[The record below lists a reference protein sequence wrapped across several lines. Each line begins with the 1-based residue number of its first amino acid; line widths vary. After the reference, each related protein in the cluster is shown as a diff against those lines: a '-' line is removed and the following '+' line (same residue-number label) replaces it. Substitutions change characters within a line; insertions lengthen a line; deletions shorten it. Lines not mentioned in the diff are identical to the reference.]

1 MFSKDALEMASAFKK
16 LARDEEKKASVLQSD
31 EWYSLLLKVA
41 KRFVAGDTKE
51 EAIQQ
56 AMELLKKGYD
66 ISLEYIGENIRDEK
80 MSIDAKDE
88 CIACIQAIGRKARGA
103 TLSLDLSHIGLL
115 VNRQL
120 TLKHMRELLNEAKRY
135 DHMIMI
141 SMEEATKTDVIL
153 DVYKELVVE
162 YQNIGITVQAQLHR
176 SEADIKELIHY
187 PGKIRIVKGA
197 YQEDEGISLPRSKEL
212 DDRYIQL
219 VKVITNVYHPISIAT
234 HDEKLIKRL
243 FNQGILHQKGVECEM
258 LYGIQ
263 PNLLKELKSQGVA
276 TKVYIVYGTEWYLY
290 LCHRIAEYPPNI
302 YRAVT
307 SMLDSASNR
316 RNPIK

>member
-1 MFSKDALEMASAFKK
+1 MFSKDALEMARVFKK
-16 LARDEEKKASVLQSD
+16 LARDEEKKASVLQSE
-31 EWYSLLLKVA
+31 EWYSLLLKAA

-56 AMELLKKGYD
+56 AMELLEKGYD
-66 ISLEYIGENIRDEK
+66 ISLEYMGENNRDEK

-88 CIACIQAIGRKARGA
+88 YIACIQAIGSKARGA
-103 TLSLDLSHIGLL
+103 TVSLDLSHIGLL

-120 TLKHMRELLNEAKRY
+120 TLKHMRELLHQAKRF
-135 DHMIMI
+135 DHVMMI

-153 DVYKELVVE
+153 DIYKELVVE

-176 SEADIKELIHY
+176 SEADIEELIHY

-219 VKVITNVYHPISIAT
+219 VKLITNAHKPLSIAT

-243 FNQGILHQKGVECEM
+243 FNQEILHRKGVECEM

-263 PNLLKELKSQGVA
+263 PNLLKELKDQGVA
-276 TKVYIVYGTEWYLY
+276 TKVYMVYGTEWYLY
-290 LCHRIAEYPPNI
+290 LCHRLAEYPPNI

-307 SMLDSASNR
+307 SMLDSTSYLR
-316 RNPIK
+316 ESY